1 MQLITSPLSPF
12 VRKVRVLIREAGKQ
26 AEVEERPVSTT
37 VFEPDPQALSANPT
51 GKIPALIRDDGPTV
65 FDSRVIC
72 RYLDA
77 KWQVGLYPESRIWE
91 VLTLEALADAIT
103 EAALAVAYERRF
115 RDEDKRSAPW
125 MEGQWR
131 KVAGGLD
138 ALEDR
143 WMSHLTGPLTMA
155 QIAVGCALGYV
166 DLRLPEKNWRVGR
179 PQLAAWEAKL
189 AERPAMQE
197 TKPVV

>member
-12 VRKVRVLIREAGKQ
+12 VRKVRVLVREANRQ
-26 AEVEERPVSTT
+26 AAVEERAVSTT
-37 VFEPDPQALSANPT
+37 VFEPDPSVLAANPI
-51 GKIPALIRDDGPTV
+51 GKIPALIRDDGPTL

-77 KWQVGLYPESRIWE
+77 TWGANLYPDSRIWE
-91 VLTLEALADAIT
+91 VLTLEALADGII
-103 EAALAVAYERRF
+103 EAALAIAYERRF
-115 RDEDKRSAPW
+115 RDEDKRNEDW

-143 WMSHLTGPLTMA
+143 WMSHLGGPLTMG

-166 DLRLPEKNWRVGR
+166 DLRHGDRNWRETR
-179 PQLAAWEAKL
+179 PRLAAWEGTF

-197 TKPVV
+197 TRPVL